1 MKKHLIHGLVAG
13 VLAAIAG
20 IIYLTIYKE
29 LFLVDFSMV
38 ADSVAIVM
46 SSIIGCI
53 LMAVGYIILD
63 KMKKPNFQGA
73 LNLVI
78 IVLSFLSIIPVM
90 TMKLPL
96 EVDFPELF
104 PGLVVP
110 MHFFPAMIFFG
121 IVPFFKKGN
130 NTEKAE

>member
-1 MKKHLIHGLVAG
+1 MKKHLFQGIVAG

-20 IIYLTIYKE
+20 IIYMNIYKE

-38 ADSVAIVM
+38 LNSVAIVM
-46 SSIIGCI
+46 SSIIGCV
-53 LMAVGYIILD
+53 LMAIGYMILD
-63 KMKKPNFQGA
+63 KMKKPNFQGI
-73 LNLVI
+73 LNLLI
-78 IVLSFLSIIPVM
+78 MILSFLSIIPVM

-96 EVDFPELF
+96 DVDFPELF

-121 IVPFFKKGN
+121 IAPFFKKR
-130 NTEKAE
+130 NTAEISA